1 MNKTLSSLGLAM
13 RAGKLVSGE
22 AAVLKAVRGGD
33 AHLVIVAQDASD
45 GTAKKLAD
53 KCGSYNVP
61 LVVGFTRFELGGAVG
76 KPERVMFAVTDPG
89 FARVI
94 ASGFRSIFGGGE
106 Y

>member
-1 MNKTLSSLGLAM
+1 VNKTLSSLGLAM

-22 AAVLKAVRGGD
+22 AAVLKAVRNGE
-33 AHLVIVAQDASD
+33 AHLVVMAQDASA

-61 LVVGFTRFELGGAVG
+61 LAVGFTRFELGGAVG
-76 KPERVMFAVTDPG
+76 KPQGVMFAVTDPG
-89 FARVI
+89 FARMI
-94 ASGFRSIFGGGE
+94 AGGFRSTFGGGE